1 MYDEPVGSDLC
12 ADVDVRIVFPDNGVI
27 RIESTRLFAEPD
39 GSLCRRFVGRVFL
52 VPEIDSVMI
61 APTMAEGVTPAI
73 ELRFDATQCS
83 PRHVLERVA
92 ELLDAA
98 PSNDPG
104 MALSPALT
112 ARDQR
117 GAVRYHRY
125 RHRLTGWRVVSERIG
140 VKVRF
145 RR

>member
-39 GSLCRRFVGRVFL
+39 GPLCRRFVGRVFL

-98 PSNDPG
+98 PSDDPG

-140 VKVRF
+140 AKVRF